1 MGLEPTLK
9 VLQTHTLTI
18 MLPASLTISN
28 QKNKNTH
35 NTQKNHL
42 TNPNTPKDNAGSVNR
57 TRDSRGMNPASYH
70 YSIPTLSK
78 SLQHNLTAYF
88 VKTSDLNFTLL
99 IQYSLNTQP
108 LYRHTFCIKL
118 YTHPPTTKPRDKKMN
133 E

>member
-78 SLQHNLTAYF
+78 SLQHNLTTHF

-99 IQYSLNTQP
+99 IQYFLNTPTVIPSYILHKIIYPPQP
-108 LYRHTFCIKL
+108 STQNSYFT
-118 YTHPPTTKPRDKKMN
+118 
-133 E
+133 